1 MVSIVNLILCAV
13 ILLLGLLKFNKTKSK
28 LPLYIA
34 VAFAL
39 FGVSH
44 LITILGGASAGLVP
58 IRVVAYLIVILA
70 LLK

>member
-1 MVSIVNLILCAV
+1 MVNIVNLVLCAV
-13 ILLLGLLKFNKTKSK
+13 ILLLGFLKFSKTKSK

-44 LITILGGASAGLVP
+44 LITILGGAGASLVI
-58 IRVVAYLIVILA
+58 IRVVAYLIVIFA